1 MVASGVQKPTTAL
14 VYGPSAVGTLRRDA
28 TDALRRE
35 SAKIETRGGFGDA
48 LWQRRARGRA
58 GWPKR
63 PPAPPPPRPRCLRS
77 PCRSPA
83 ERARLGRAPLDALSP
98 SRASNAPLDA
108 RSPPQP
114 LTRLSKNRKK
124 RGHVSAGHGRVGKHR
139 KHPGGRGNAG
149 GQHHMRTL
157 FDKFHP
163 GYFGK
168 VGMRHFHVLKNR
180 AHCPIINLDMLWPSL
195 PEGTLES
202 VPEGKAP
209 VIDVTKSGFAKVCGK
224 GRLPKQPVVVKA
236 KMFTKMAER
245 KIKACGGA
253 CILV

>member
-1 MVASGVQKPTTAL
+1 MAAFERAGARAGKNAARAAAVAPQTPPKPSPLARRRERA
-14 VYGPSAVGTLRRDA
+14 SAARPETPPLPR
-28 TDALRRE
+28 ALR
-35 SAKIETRGGFGDA
+35 T
-48 LWQRRARGRA
+48 
-58 GWPKR
+58 P
-63 PPAPPPPRPRCLRS
+63 
-77 PCRSPA
+77 
-83 ERARLGRAPLDALSP
+83 
-98 SRASNAPLDA
+98 PLDA